1 MAKDNVVVSQIL
13 FTFSKCAWSLQQNGS
28 MQALLNLALAYSE
41 TGTVSTINTSTT
53 EQIRRGVD
61 VSQANICPVMVP
73 AMTTEIQEQH
83 VQHE

>member
-1 MAKDNVVVSQIL
+1 
-13 FTFSKCAWSLQQNGS
+13 

-61 VSQANICPVMVP
+61 VSQANICPVRACSVLP
-73 AMTTEIQEQH
+73 QSIWIEGD
-83 VQHE
+83 